1 MKSRLSI
8 LIAVLGVGAVLFG
21 WVYESKLRSRIET
34 RELVVP
40 DNIDYFLANLNFR
53 SIDDRG
59 EIEYQFQSPRL
70 EHYPR
75 NDVSW
80 IETPSLQIRG
90 DPDGWQIDA
99 LEGELQHADNLLRL
113 RRQVV
118 MQREGADPLRIST
131 ESIRFEPDREL
142 VSSEASVVIESP
154 RGRIEAEQAS
164 FDLAS
169 GVYRFTN
176 SKGVYRRDGS

>member
-1 MKSRLSI
+1 MKSRLLI

-21 WVYESKLRSRIET
+21 WVYESKLRSRVES

-53 SIDDRG
+53 SIDDQG

-80 IETPSLQIRG
+80 IETPSLQIRD
-90 DPDGWQIDA
+90 DPDGWQVDA
-99 LEGELQHADNLLRL
+99 LEGEFQHADNLLRL

-118 MQREGADPLRIST
+118 MKREGADPLRVLT

-142 VSSEASVVIESP
+142 VSSEASVVIESA

-164 FDLAS
+164 FDLAA
-169 GVYRFTN
+169 GIYRFTN
-176 SKGVYRRDGS
+176 SRGVYRRDGS